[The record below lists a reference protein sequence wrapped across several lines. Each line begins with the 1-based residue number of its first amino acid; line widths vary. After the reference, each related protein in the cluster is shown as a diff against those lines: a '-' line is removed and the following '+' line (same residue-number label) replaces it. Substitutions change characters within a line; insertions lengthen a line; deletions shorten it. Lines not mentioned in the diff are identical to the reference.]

1 MNRRAELKR
10 AARETKPEAGVYQ
23 IRNVRSGRILVE
35 STLNLKTL
43 NGRRMELAR
52 GWHRNARL
60 RADVSALGPE
70 AFVFEI
76 LEVLPEKDEGFV
88 YPRDAVRQLEKAW
101 LERLQPYGDRGYN
114 DRPGSDTA

>member
-1 MNRRAELKR
+1 MDRRAELKR

-23 IRNVRSGRILVE
+23 IRNVRTGMVLVE

-52 GWHRNARL
+52 GVHRNARL
-60 RADVSALGPE
+60 RADVSAFGPD

-76 LEVLPEKDEGFV
+76 LEVLQEKDEGLV
-88 YPRDAVRQLEKAW
+88 YPRDAVRQLEAAW
-101 LERLQPYGDRGYN
+101 
-114 DRPGSDTA
+114 